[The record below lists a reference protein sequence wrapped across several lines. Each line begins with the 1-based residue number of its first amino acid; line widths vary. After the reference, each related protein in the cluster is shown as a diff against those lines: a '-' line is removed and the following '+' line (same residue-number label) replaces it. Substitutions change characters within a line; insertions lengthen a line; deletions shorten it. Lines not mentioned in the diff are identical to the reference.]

1 MRSIQHEALGSDP
14 EIFAS
19 LPSSD
24 HRRVEPSEQVLRHLR
39 PRDEQLATPVVFE
52 FEKVIDRIC
61 GLPWEKLSDDELLRI
76 AMAYYYFSVQFRENL
91 EVACKLYPADEKLKD
106 LRRGECDTSNL
117 SPWENVAAEGEAMN
131 HDEFMRRLLALQ
143 TMADVDALAC
153 AGDRYLVR
161 VRAMDDLAKA
171 KSIASYE
178 DGGLENVFSAILR
191 APSWKG
197 DGQRAFRH
205 FLEKHIEFDSDSDG
219 GHGALSRHIP
229 VDDTVL
235 SFWLAFE
242 DILRSAVA
250 AFANTGTNQPAEQ
263 GRLLP

>member
-1 MRSIQHEALGSDP
+1 MRSIQHEALSSDP
-14 EIFAS
+14 EAF
-19 LPSSD
+19 PSIPGSG
-24 HRRVEPSEQVLRHLR
+24 HHRVEPSEQIRRHLR
-39 PRDEQLATPVVFE
+39 PRDEQLATPVAFK
-52 FEKVIDRIC
+52 FEKVIAGIC
-61 GLPWEKLSDDELLRI
+61 DLPWETLSEDELLRA

-91 EVACKLYPADEKLKD
+91 EVACGLYPEDEKLKD

-117 SPWENVAAEGEAMN
+117 SPWESVAAEGEAMN

-143 TMADVDALAC
+143 PMADAEVLVR
-153 AGDRYLVR
+153 AGDRYLAR
-161 VRAMDDLAKA
+161 VRAMDDQAKA

-178 DGGLENVFSAILR
+178 DGGLESVFSAILR

-197 DGQRAFRH
+197 AGLRAFRH

-235 SFWLAFE
+235 PFWMAFE
-242 DILRSAVA
+242 DILRSAVGT
-250 AFANTGTNQPAEQ
+250 FANIERTN
-263 GRLLP
+263 R

>member
-1 MRSIQHEALGSDP
+1 M
-14 EIFAS
+14 
-19 LPSSD
+19 
-24 HRRVEPSEQVLRHLR
+24 
-39 PRDEQLATPVVFE
+39 PVAFE
-52 FEKVIDRIC
+52 FEKVINRIC
-61 GLPWEKLSDDELLRI
+61 DLPWENLKDDELLRV

-91 EVACKLYPADEKLKD
+91 EVACKLYPGDEKLKD

-117 SPWENVAAEGEAMN
+117 SPWEDVAAKGEAMN
-131 HDEFMRRLLALQ
+131 HDEFMRRLLTLQ
-143 TMADVDALAC
+143 PMADADALAR
-153 AGDRYLVR
+153 AGDRYLAR

-171 KSIASYE
+171 RSIASYE
-178 DGGLENVFSAILR
+178 DGGLESVFSAILR

-197 DGQRAFRH
+197 AGLRAFRH

-242 DILRSAVA
+242 DILRSAVG
-250 AFANTGTNQPAEQ
+250 AFANIGTKQSAEQ
-263 GRLLP
+263 GCVIP